1 MLHLVH
7 PALVH
12 LAVTFL
18 VVGGC
23 VEGVGILARREG
35 WERFGSRL
43 TILGTLSLVVT
54 IASGFVAEF
63 ALDVPP
69 AASSLLARHENL
81 GLMLLAVFLG
91 LLLVRAWGRG
101 RVPDGM
107 RVPYAVALLFGVALV
122 VITAYV
128 GGTMV
133 YQYGVGVRK

>member
-1 MLHLVH
+1 M
-7 PALVH
+7 
-12 LAVTFL
+12 TFL
-18 VVGGC
+18 VVGGG
-23 VEGVGILARREG
+23 VEAAGILAHREG

-43 TILGTLSLVVT
+43 TLLGTLSLVVT

-69 AASSLLARHENL
+69 KASSLLARHENL

-91 LLLVRAWGRG
+91 LLVVRGWGRG
-101 RVPDGM
+101 RVPDGA
-107 RVPYAVALLFGVALV
+107 RIPYAIALLFGVALV

-133 YQYGVGVRK
+133 YGYGVGVRR